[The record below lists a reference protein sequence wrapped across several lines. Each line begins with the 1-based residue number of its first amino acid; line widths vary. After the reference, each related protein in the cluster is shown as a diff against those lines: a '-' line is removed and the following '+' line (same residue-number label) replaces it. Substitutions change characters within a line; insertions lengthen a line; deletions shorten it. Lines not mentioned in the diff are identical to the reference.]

1 MSYII
6 YFDLTKP
13 VEARRPS
20 SWWRWSWF
28 QPPKKDYEGKLK
40 NWNSSLL
47 EVGFEEK
54 EFDMNGGLVDS
65 SLTEVFFS
73 STKEIE
79 IKLNNKISG
88 SNLSHSWFDH
98 DHLF

>member
-1 MSYII
+1 
-6 YFDLTKP
+6 
-13 VEARRPS
+13 
-20 SWWRWSWF
+20 
-28 QPPKKDYEGKLK
+28 
-40 NWNSSLL
+40 
-47 EVGFEEK
+47 
-54 EFDMNGGLVDS
+54 MNGGLVDS